1 MGGYAL
7 AFHGAPC
14 FTGDIDLLVR
24 PDNDNA
30 KRIIAALDEFGFAS
44 LNLSE
49 TDFTKLSN
57 VIQLGVPPVR
67 VDIMTSLTAVTW
79 DKVQAGKVPG
89 NYDKTYVYFIGRDDF
104 IANKKTLG
112 RKKDIAD
119 IEALEQ

>member
-7 AFHGAPC
+7 AFHGAPR

-79 DKVQAGKVPG
+79 DK
-89 NYDKTYVYFIGRDDF
+89 TYVYFIGRDDF
-104 IANKKTLG
+104 IKNKKALG